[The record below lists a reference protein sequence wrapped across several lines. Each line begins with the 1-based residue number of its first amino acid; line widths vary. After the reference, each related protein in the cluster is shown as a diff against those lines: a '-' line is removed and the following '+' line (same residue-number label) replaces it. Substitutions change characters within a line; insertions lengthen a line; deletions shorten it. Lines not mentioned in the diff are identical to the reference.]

1 MNPTLTK
8 KIVDELQRLSSRQQK
23 QVLEYAR
30 ALAGNGSSRGTGKAL
45 LTFAGCI
52 PADDLHT
59 MTQVIEETCE
69 RVDLNEW

>member
-1 MNPTLTK
+1 
-8 KIVDELQRLSSRQQK
+8 
-23 QVLEYAR
+23 LEYAR

-45 LTFAGCI
+45 LAFAGCI
-52 PADDLHT
+52 PADDLHA